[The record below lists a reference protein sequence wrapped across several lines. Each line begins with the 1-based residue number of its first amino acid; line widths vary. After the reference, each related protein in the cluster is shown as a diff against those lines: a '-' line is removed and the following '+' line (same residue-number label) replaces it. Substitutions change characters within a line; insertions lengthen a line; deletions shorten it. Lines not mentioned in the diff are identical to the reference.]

1 LIFSPVAACAVRVG
15 WWDMRVLSSVSIL
28 AGGAILCGCSFIP
41 PVPDDYSLPVRE
53 ILQHTA
59 CELQDA
65 FVILS
70 AKEFSSFNASKWLV
84 AVKLTPKT
92 DSEINAGLGV
102 TGKSTTLSGA
112 KYFNNWAFGSVG
124 SPGADVDVKGTRI
137 ATITFKLTSKDLL
150 HPKEKLIC
158 PVDSP
163 RLHALAE
170 NLGISDWLVRLVRAK
185 NQAVGSLAKFDTP
198 TYSSQIVVKFTGNG
212 NFTYTFPFGTNFAAL
227 SGNYDMDE
235 TLEITLSPATG
246 GGGPISVQTLPQGG
260 VFKDGPDK
268 VTVSSQV
275 NAEQKL
281 DNTVNQQG
289 IINAIR
295 NLPH

>member
-1 LIFSPVAACAVRVG
+1 
-15 WWDMRVLSSVSIL
+15 MRVLSSVAIL
-28 AGGAILCGCSFIP
+28 ASAAVLGGCSIIP
-41 PVPDDYSLPVRE
+41 PVPDDYNLPVRE

-59 CELQDA
+59 CELQAA
-65 FVILS
+65 FVTLS
-70 AKEFSSFNASKWLV
+70 DPEFSSFRASKWLI

-92 DSEINAGLGV
+92 DSEINAGLGA

-112 KYFNNWAFGSVG
+112 KYFNNWAFGSLG
-124 SPGADVDVKGTRI
+124 APAADVDAKGTRI
-137 ATITFKLTSKDLL
+137 ATITFKMTSKDLL

-158 PVDSP
+158 PVESP

-170 NLGISDWLVRLVRAK
+170 NLAISDWLVRLVRAK
-185 NQAVGSLAKFDTP
+185 NKAVGPLATFDTP
-198 TYSSQIVVKFTGNG
+198 TYSSQIVVKFSGNG

-227 SGNYDMDE
+227 SGSYDMDE
-235 TLEITLSPATG
+235 TLEITLSPASG